1 MMSYEQEEMHEW
13 NMLQDADDYIAKH
26 GVKSLLDNLS
36 RISRVSIIAYLRQ
49 TAKDNDVT
57 ANQGII

>member
-1 MMSYEQEEMHEW
+1 MSYEQEEMHEW
-13 NMLQDADDYIAKH
+13 NMLRDVDGYIAKH

-57 ANQGII
+57 TNKGII

>member
-1 MMSYEQEEMHEW
+1 MNEAQEEMHNW
-13 NMLQDADDYIAKH
+13 STLQDVDDYIAKH

-57 ANQGII
+57 ANKGTF

>member
-1 MMSYEQEEMHEW
+1 MNEAQEEMHEW
-13 NMLQDADDYIAKH
+13 NMLQDVDGYIAKH

-49 TAKDNDVT
+49 TAKENDA
-57 ANQGII
+57 ANQ

>member
-1 MMSYEQEEMHEW
+1 MNEAQEEMHDW
-13 NMLQDADDYIAKH
+13 STLRDVDGYIAKH

-49 TAKDNDVT
+49 TAKDNDER
-57 ANQGII
+57 N